1 MTNKKE
7 DKYGFDAFFEV
18 MTSSP
23 EYDAIMGNTPTK
35 KNSYKETEQKLQ
47 NNDFSKIVSD
57 MEEIEDNLKRE
68 DFWALNDKE
77 YEQLKKDNEWVLKA
91 WEIMSAYKDS
101 FISDDVIKN
110 WENPNLTYPKG
121 NWKKTGN
128 SDDENK
134 EEEIEIRYFKNTDPE
149 FFGFKWVAGM
159 KDLLEELKTNF
170 INPLKFK
177 FFIQKLESNENNN
190 SEISEEKTKIL
201 KKLYSEYKKFK
212 VGIPTGMLFYWPP
225 WTGKTFLT
233 KKLAQ
238 ELWAGFIKKSAGE
251 FGSSYVHQTSKN
263 IRNFFTQAKKA
274 SEKWPII
281 LFLDEID
288 SLVSKRTGTSDAGKA
303 EEVSQFLQEF
313 NALEDAENLI
323 IIAATN
329 RPDHLDSAILRSG
342 RFDKKIYIWAPDFEA
357 RKEMFKIYIER
368 KGRPHSKLDYDKLAE
383 LTDNYVS
390 SDIETIC
397 DDVSRWVSK
406 GILDLVDLMQDWD
419 DTNDFN
425 FEDINSKLEKN
436 IISQE
441 LLEKSIIE
449 HPSSINLVDMS
460 IYENWL
466 IKIN

>member
-23 EYDAIMGNTPTK
+23 EYDAIMGN
-35 KNSYKETEQKLQ
+35 
-47 NNDFSKIVSD
+47 
-57 MEEIEDNLKRE
+57 NLKKE
-68 DFWALNDKE
+68 DFWALSNKE

-91 WEIMSAYKDS
+91 WEIMDIYKDS
-101 FISDDVIKN
+101 FVKPSLDN
-110 WENPNLTYPKG
+110 S
-121 NWKKTGN
+121 KKTGN
-128 SDDENK
+128 SDGENK

-177 FFIQKLESNENNN
+177 FFVEKMESSPQPSPEGEGGN
-190 SEISEEKTKIL
+190 KAKIFR
-201 KKLYSEYKKFK
+201 KLYSEYKKFK

-288 SLVSKRTGTSDAGKA
+288 SLVSKRTGASDAGKA

-357 RKEMFKIYIER
+357 RKEMFKIYIEK
-368 KGRPHSKLDYDKLAE
+368 KGRPHSKLDYDKLAK

-397 DDVSRWVSK
+397 DDVSRWASK

-425 FEDINSKLEKN
+425 FEDINSKLEEN
-436 IISQE
+436 IISMK

-466 IKIN
+466 KKVS